1 MKKKIVVDVANLT
14 ISDTHLKKT
23 GIQEVIHQVLLS
35 VVRNRKKFP
44 DKEIILLPF
53 LPEGVKGSSHKI
65 FLRNPKNILK
75 SIEESIGLTSVEIWG
90 FDFSKYDY
98 DMSDDA
104 IHQILDSSDH
114 FHIQSLFGCDEIL
127 NRKSSVTKSITLYDI
142 TPTLL
147 PEYANTG
154 VADWFNNHYLPFVSR
169 FNHVISISR
178 HCLLDIYDY
187 GFSGSKQKLSY
198 LQLPTYKMADGFHAN
213 SSARKPV
220 NLDKYFIVVGS
231 VEPRKNIVKLLE
243 GFKVFSQLHPEYKLV
258 FVGGSG
264 WKSDIIFEKHCN
276 DPQLKNR
283 LHFTGYLSDEDMYAA
298 IRDSQGLCMIS
309 CYEGYGLPLALA
321 RSLGKVSLSNWGS
334 SLPEASCYSSVYVES
349 WDEYSIASGMQ
360 EMIERKNLSLVQ
372 DSYDWDSYTCKLI
385 EMISG

>member
-1 MKKKIVVDVANLT
+1 MKKRIVVDVANLT

-23 GIQEVIHQVLLS
+23 GIQEVIHQVLLG

-53 LPEGVKGSSHKI
+53 LPEGSEGSTHKI
-65 FLRNPKNILK
+65 FLRNPKQVLK
-75 SIEESIGLTSVEIWG
+75 SIEESIGLTSNEIWG
-90 FDFSKYDY
+90 FDFSKYNY
-98 DMSDDA
+98 DMSDEA
-104 IHQILDSSDH
+104 IHQMLDSSDH
-114 FHIQSLFGCDEIL
+114 IHIQSLFGCEKIL
-127 NRKSSVTKSITLYDI
+127 KRKSSVTKSITLYDI

-147 PEYANTG
+147 PEYAGTG
-154 VADWFNNHYLPFVSR
+154 VADWFNKDYLPFVSC
-169 FNHVISISR
+169 FNHIISISR
-178 HCLLDIYDY
+178 HGLLDISDY
-187 GFSGSKQKLSY
+187 GFSNSKQTLSY
-198 LQLPTYKMADGFHAN
+198 LQLPTYKIPEGIQTN
-213 SSARKPV
+213 SSARRPV
-220 NLDKYFIVVGS
+220 NLDKYFVVVGS

-243 GFKVFSQLHPEYKLV
+243 GFKVFSQLHTEYKLV

-264 WKSDIIFEKHCN
+264 WKSDIIFNKHCN
-276 DPQLKNR
+276 DPQIKDR

-334 SLPEASCYSSVYVES
+334 SLPEASSYSSVYVES

-360 EMIERKNLSLVQ
+360 EMIERKSFSSDQ
-372 DSYDWDSYTCKLI
+372 EDFDWDAYVCKLI
-385 EMISG
+385 EMI